1 MRLQKPYTRQDA
13 DRDGE
18 LTSVRYRGNTSAVD
32 ALPIPS
38 FCEEDFPAV
47 YRRAD
52 RSSTRAQRHFLATT
66 VVALALVVFAAV
78 MGVVSASWAGWAGA
92 AGFLGAIVVGAL
104 AVTQNLERTWYD
116 GRALAESAKSLT
128 WLFVTRGGD
137 LAGPAPPDDTFKE
150 RLRRLQRELE
160 RIDFIIPVEGP
171 DISDRM
177 RELRDAP
184 LAIRRELYM
193 RSRVG
198 DQIAYYRRRGEQ
210 HRRNALRF
218 RAATWTLQALG
229 LAAAI
234 LKATSA
240 VDIDLLGVGAAG
252 AAALTAWLQT
262 RDHVTLARAYELT
275 AEDLDAVKE
284 DAPREG
290 DETGWATFT
299 ADAEAAMSREHVM
312 WLARRGRRAESPQ

>member
-1 MRLQKPYTRQDA
+1 MDA
-13 DRDGE
+13 
-18 LTSVRYRGNTSAVD
+18 SPA
-32 ALPIPS
+32 PS

-47 YRRAD
+47 YRQAD
-52 RSSTRAQRHFLATT
+52 RSSARAQRRFLATT
-66 VVALALVVFAAV
+66 VVALALMVFAAI
-78 MGVVSASWAGWAGA
+78 MGVVSAPWGGWAGA
-92 AGFLGAIVVGAL
+92 GGFLGAIAVGAL

-128 WLFVTRGGD
+128 WLFVARGGD
-137 LAGPAPPDDTFKE
+137 LAGSVPPDDTFRQ
-150 RLRRLQRELE
+150 RLRKLRRELE
-160 RIDFIIPVEGP
+160 RIDFVMSTEGP

-177 RELRDAP
+177 RELRAAP
-184 LAIRRELYM
+184 LAVRRELYM
-193 RSRVG
+193 QSRVG
-198 DQIAYYRRRGEQ
+198 EQIAYYRSRGEQ

-229 LAAAI
+229 LAAAV
-234 LKATSA
+234 LKATSL
-240 VDIDLLGVGAAG
+240 VEIDLLGVGAAG

-284 DAPREG
+284 DAPPEG
-290 DETGWATFT
+290 DESGWATFT

-312 WLARRGRRAESPQ
+312 WLARRGRRAEPHQ

>member
-1 MRLQKPYTRQDA
+1 M
-13 DRDGE
+13 
-18 LTSVRYRGNTSAVD
+18 
-32 ALPIPS
+32 
-38 FCEEDFPAV
+38 
-47 YRRAD
+47 
-52 RSSTRAQRHFLATT
+52 
-66 VVALALVVFAAV
+66 
-78 MGVVSASWAGWAGA
+78 
-92 AGFLGAIVVGAL
+92 
-104 AVTQNLERTWYD
+104 
-116 GRALAESAKSLT
+116 T
-128 WLFVTRGGD
+128 WLFVARGGD
-137 LAGPAPPDDTFKE
+137 LAGPTPPDSTFKE

-160 RIDFIIPVEGP
+160 RIDFVIPVEGS

-198 DQIAYYRRRGEQ
+198 NQIAYYRRRGEQ
-210 HRRNALRF
+210 HRRNAQRF
-218 RAATWTLQALG
+218 RAATWTLQSLG
-229 LAAAI
+229 LAAAV

-240 VDIDLLGVGAAG
+240 VDIDLLGVGAAS

-284 DAPREG
+284 DAPPEG

-312 WLARRGRRAESPQ
+312 WLARRGRRAEPHQ